1 MVVIGVLFRVATVQV
16 VDFLSGQA
24 DCSRQQ
30 GLGALAA
37 VAAGTASPA
46 ATASAT
52 ASGIPARRHQAG
64 VTAGCRIGATIVT
77 VVKNAP
83 CEKDKGIY
91 FLWVK

>member
-1 MVVIGVLFRVATVQV
+1 MVVVWVLFRVATVQV

-37 VAAGTASPA
+37 VAACTASPA

-52 ASGIPARRHQAG
+52 SGIPARRHQAG
-64 VTAGCRIGATIVT
+64 MTSGCRIGATIVT

-83 CEKDKGIY
+83 CEKDKRNY